1 MFNIVLYE
9 PEIAPNTG
17 NAIRLCANTGCTLHV
32 IKPLGFEPED
42 KKLRRAGLDY
52 SDWEKVIQ
60 HESYLSFHQSIGD
73 SRLFTL
79 STHSQKNY
87 TDAQFVAGDYL
98 IFGPETRG
106 LPKNVRESV
115 AQDQRLTLPMMP
127 NNRSLNLSNSVSIV
141 AYEAW
146 RQLEFTGAN

>member
-1 MFNIVLYE
+1 MVL
-9 PEIAPNTG
+9 IIW

-52 SDWEKVIQ
+52 SDWEKVVQ
-60 HESYLSFHQSIGD
+60 HENYAAFHQSIGD
-73 SRLFTL
+73 QRLFTL

-87 TDAQFVAGDYL
+87 TDAKFIVGDYL
-98 IFGPETRG
+98 MFGPETRG
-106 LPKNVRESV
+106 LPVEVRESV
-115 AQDQRLTLPMMP
+115 VHDQRLTLPMMP

-146 RQLEFTGAN
+146 RQLGFIGAE